1 MSFKFG
7 DLVGYIVVEH
17 TRDYMLLSKTGEIS
31 VSIIGRL
38 KFEFTNANLRCS
50 KIVLLYNIISR

>member
-38 KFEFTNANLRCS
+38 KFDLQMLILGAV
-50 KIVLLYNIISR
+50 K